1 MLENLVGQASLH
13 QNRQMEK
20 MDDQLLMEQMVGQAG
35 QVPKEFQDFL
45 ESLELQGLKVQG
57 ETVHQE

>member
-1 MLENLVGQASLH
+1 
-13 QNRQMEK
+13 MEK

-45 ESLELQGLKVQG
+45 ESLELQDLKVQG
-57 ETVHQE
+57 ETVHRE